1 LELLLVDALATR
13 LPKYEPEGMFLILKK
28 MVNLNQIGIWPTAT
42 PLFLLL
48 TDKSRKVQKSP
59 FLDVLELD
67 LQVFRPDKPL
77 LNGLKLGF

>member
-13 LPKYEPEGMFLILKK
+13 LPKYEPEEMFLILKK
-28 MVNLNQIGIWPTAT
+28 DGQFKPNRNLAYCN
-42 PLFLLL
+42 PLFLLS

-67 LQVFRPDKPL
+67 LQVFRPDKPPF
-77 LNGLKLGF
+77 KWP